1 MNQEKSRSMNES
13 LNVLKALLIRAKS
26 IVIEE
31 EKEDTLSVEDRGE
44 HSNQLTYFNGS
55 SDHNR
60 EWCIVGL
67 VVDINLED

>member
-44 HSNQLTYFNGS
+44 HSNQLTYFYGS
-55 SDHNR
+55 PDHNR
-60 EWCIVGL
+60 ERCIVGL
-67 VVDINLED
+67 VVDIDLED